1 MSSEGEIIHERRDK
15 IRQEEVWRSKRRVS
29 IVNVSR
35 EEEEEEEEN
44 GVNNKKKNSDACRK
58 HEVQHSRV

>member
-15 IRQEEVWRSKRRVS
+15 LRQGEVERSKSRVS

-44 GVNNKKKNSDACRK
+44 GVNNKKKSDACRK